1 MDFNDLLQAGTGLL
15 QGKTQGE
22 LFQRQQEERRINALA
37 TQMHNTI
44 EMARAQDLLQTSAV
58 NRQRTLNDD
67 RRADAQEAR
76 AQQLHA
82 HLGYD
87 IPYQQYVELR
97 QRNTLR
103 ENELLR
109 AQDVGFAREDAANFA
124 RSYEQQTGRAPGGDV
139 ALMGGRV
146 EMLPGG
152 TPMMIPNLQSD
163 AARRTAQAQ
172 ATLHE
177 HNATVAGLEATRA
190 RMVWEAEAPRLL
202 TDIQRQLS
210 VQALKDEADA
220 MTALRDRAVAEL
232 EWKITQD
239 TSEAAQRLAVADAL
253 AKLEAMVAFGQMKV
267 AGELPEWMTPEMFLE
282 QQGLLFEHEL
292 RMDEIAG
299 QAAAA
304 AVPRTTIHHSY
315 SHADPRALEL
325 GFAEVDARNFET
337 EVRQQGIAADSA
349 TGDGPPKASRAPRRP
364 EEEDPE
370 EELPEDSPWGEM
382 P

>member
-22 LFQRQQEERRINALA
+22 LFERQQEERRINALA

-44 EMARAQDLLQTSAV
+44 EMARAQDLLQTSAL
-58 NRQRTLNDD
+58 NRQVTLNAD
-67 RRADAQEAR
+67 RRADAGEAR
-76 AQQLHA
+76 AQAGFLHE
-82 HLGYD
+82 GRD
-87 IPYQQYVELR
+87 IPYQQFVELG

-103 ENELLR
+103 GNELLR
-109 AQDVGFAREDAANFA
+109 SQDVGFAREDAANFA

-163 AARRTAQAQ
+163 AARRTAEAQ

-177 HNATVAGLEATRA
+177 HNATVAGIEATRA
-190 RMVWEAEAPRLL
+190 GMVWEAEAPRLL

-210 VQALKDEADA
+210 VQALKDEADG
-220 MTALRDRAVAEL
+220 MTALRDRTVAEL

-253 AKLEAMVAFGQMKV
+253 SKLEAMLAFGQMKV
-267 AGELPEWMTPEMFLE
+267 NGQIPEWLTPEMFLE
-282 QQGLLFEHEL
+282 QQGLVFEHEL

-299 QAAAA
+299 RAAAQAAAA

-325 GFAEVDARNFET
+325 GFAEVGARNFET
-337 EVRQQGIAADSA
+337 EVRQQGIAADA
-349 TGDGPPKASRAPRRP
+349 TGDGPGKVSRPSQ
-364 EEEDPE
+364 EDPE

>member
-22 LFQRQQEERRINALA
+22 LFERQQEERRINALA

-44 EMARAQDLLQTSAV
+44 EMARAQDLLQTSAL
-58 NRQRTLNDD
+58 NRQVTLNAD
-67 RRADAQEAR
+67 RRADAGEAR
-76 AQQLHA
+76 AQAGFLHE
-82 HLGYD
+82 GRD
-87 IPYQQYVELR
+87 IPYQQFVELG

-103 ENELLR
+103 GNELLR
-109 AQDVGFAREDAANFA
+109 SQDVGFAREDAANFA

-163 AARRTAQAQ
+163 AARRTAEAQ

-177 HNATVAGLEATRA
+177 HNATVAGIEATRA
-190 RMVWEAEAPRLL
+190 GMVWEAEAPRLL

-210 VQALKDEADA
+210 VQALKDEADG
-220 MTALRDRAVAEL
+220 MTALRDRTVAEL

-253 AKLEAMVAFGQMKV
+253 SKLEAMVAFGQMKV
-267 AGELPEWMTPEMFLE
+267 NGQIPEWLTPEMFLE
-282 QQGLLFEHEL
+282 QQGLVFEHEL

-299 QAAAA
+299 QAAAQAAAA

-325 GFAEVDARNFET
+325 GFAEVGARNFET
-337 EVRQQGIAADSA
+337 EVRQQGIAADA
-349 TGDGPPKASRAPRRP
+349 TGDGPPKASRPSQ
-364 EEEDPE
+364 EDPE

>member
-22 LFQRQQEERRINALA
+22 LFERQQEERRINALA

-44 EMARAQDLLQTSAV
+44 EMARAQDLLQTSAL
-58 NRQRTLNDD
+58 NRQVTLNAD
-67 RRADAQEAR
+67 RRADAGEAR
-76 AQQLHA
+76 AQAGFLHE
-82 HLGYD
+82 GRD
-87 IPYQQYVELR
+87 IPYQQFVELG

-103 ENELLR
+103 GNELLR
-109 AQDVGFAREDAANFA
+109 SQDVGFAREDAANFA

-163 AARRTAQAQ
+163 AARRTAEAQ

-177 HNATVAGLEATRA
+177 HNATVAGIEATRA
-190 RMVWEAEAPRLL
+190 GMVWEAEAPRLL

-210 VQALKDEADA
+210 VQALKDEADG
-220 MTALRDRAVAEL
+220 MTALRDRTVAEL

-253 AKLEAMVAFGQMKV
+253 SKLEAMLAFGQMKV
-267 AGELPEWMTPEMFLE
+267 NGQIPEWLTPEMFLE
-282 QQGLLFEHEL
+282 QQGLVFEHEL

-299 QAAAA
+299 QAAAQAAAA

-325 GFAEVDARNFET
+325 GFAEVGARNFET
-337 EVRQQGIAADSA
+337 EVRQQGIAADA
-349 TGDGPPKASRAPRRP
+349 TGDGPPKASRPSQ
-364 EEEDPE
+364 EDPE

>member
-22 LFQRQQEERRINALA
+22 LFERQQEERRINALA

-44 EMARAQDLLQTSAV
+44 EMARAQDLLQTSAL
-58 NRQRTLNDD
+58 NRQVTLNAD
-67 RRADAQEAR
+67 RRADAGEAR
-76 AQQLHA
+76 AQAGFLHE
-82 HLGYD
+82 GRD
-87 IPYQQYVELR
+87 IPYQQFVELG

-103 ENELLR
+103 GNELLR
-109 AQDVGFAREDAANFA
+109 SQDVGFAREDAANFA

-163 AARRTAQAQ
+163 AARRTAEAQ

-177 HNATVAGLEATRA
+177 HNATVAGIEATRA
-190 RMVWEAEAPRLL
+190 GMVWEAEAPRLL

-210 VQALKDEADA
+210 VQALKDEADG
-220 MTALRDRAVAEL
+220 MTALRDRTVAEL

-253 AKLEAMVAFGQMKV
+253 SKLEAMLAFGQMKV
-267 AGELPEWMTPEMFLE
+267 NGQIPEWLTPEMFLE
-282 QQGLLFEHEL
+282 QQGLVFEHEL

-299 QAAAA
+299 QAAAQAAAA

-325 GFAEVDARNFET
+325 GFAEVGARNFET
-337 EVRQQGIAADSA
+337 EVRQQGIAADA

-364 EEEDPE
+364 EEEEME
-370 EELPEDSPWGEM
+370 ENPWGEM